1 MKILM
6 LACLLLAQR
15 FAFGAPNAAKVNCQ
29 AFARAA
35 GNGSGDQRLATF
47 LSVQWKYL
55 MKESPEWATFVGY
68 PGQNDRL
75 SDQSLAAVER
85 HRVETKCQREALGK
99 IKRQDLSLK
108 NRINFD
114 LAVRDLDMMIEGD
127 AFGAEFMPIN
137 HMSGFQI
144 DFIDLLTAMPT
155 GSAGDFKNMI
165 SRLDKIPLIVDQ
177 LIELMREGLKRK
189 LTPTKQFLPKVIEE
203 INALLTPKVQD
214 SPLYRPFAEMP
225 GQNAKDQSQLREA
238 ARQSV
243 EQRVYPAFAKL
254 RAFMEK
260 DYIPQARETMSWSD
274 LPNGASWYS
283 YLVKLHTT
291 TTATPDQLH
300 QIGLNEV
307 ERIHSQMV
315 KIKDEVRFKG
325 DLKAFNTFLMTD
337 KQFYFT
343 KAEDLLTAY
352 RDITKRVDPELTKL
366 FKRLPRLTYG
376 VRPVPEFRA
385 ASTSGAEYQSGSLEA
400 GRAGFFQANT
410 YDLKSRPKWQ
420 METLAFHEGV
430 PGHHFQISIAQEIDG
445 NPEFRKYGS
454 NTAYTEGWAL
464 YAESLGE
471 EMGFYKDPY
480 SKYGHYSE
488 EMLRAVRL
496 VVDTGLHAKGWSR
509 QKALDYFRS
518 QMPISDVE
526 SEIEINRYITWPG
539 QALAYKVGQMKFRE
553 LRDRASQKLGP
564 KFDVRSFHDVVL
576 GQGSLPM
583 DELEKVIDEWVVEQ
597 RKHLRESVPI

>member
-1 MKILM
+1 MKIIV
-6 LACLLLAQR
+6 LALLFLAHVQI
-15 FAFGAPNAAKVNCQ
+15 FAAPNSAKANCEL
-29 AFARAA
+29 FAHAV
-35 GNGSGDQRLATF
+35 GKGSGDQRLGGF
-47 LSVQWKYL
+47 LDVQWKYL

-75 SDQSLAAVER
+75 SDESLAAVER
-85 HRVETKCQREALGK
+85 RRAETLCQREALGK
-99 IKRQDLSLK
+99 IKRQTLTAK

-114 LAVRDLDMMIEGD
+114 LAIRDLDMGIEGD
-127 AFGAEFMPIN
+127 RFGSEYMPIN
-137 HMSGFQI
+137 HMSGFQT

-155 GSAGDFKNMI
+155 AIPTDFKNII
-165 SRLDKIPLIVDQ
+165 SRLDKVPLMVDQ

-203 INALLTPKVQD
+203 INALLTPKAED
-214 SPLYRPFAEMP
+214 SPLYRPFGEMP
-225 GQNAKDQSQLREA
+225 GLKSADQTQLREL
-238 ARQSV
+238 ARQSI
-243 EQRVYPAFAKL
+243 EHKAYPAFSKL
-254 RAFMEK
+254 KVFMEK
-260 DYIPQARETMSWSD
+260 EYIPQARETVSWSD
-274 LPNGASWYS
+274 LPNGVTWYA

-291 TTATPDQLH
+291 TKATPDQLH
-300 QIGLNEV
+300 QVGLSEV
-307 ERIHSQMV
+307 ERIHSEMV
-315 KIKDEVRFKG
+315 KIKTAVGFKG
-325 DLKAFNTFLMTD
+325 DLKAFNAFLMTD

-343 KAEDLLTAY
+343 SAEDLLTAY
-352 RDITKRVDPELTKL
+352 RDITKRIDPELPKL
-366 FKRLPRLTYG
+366 FKTLPRLTYG

-400 GRAGFFQANT
+400 GRGGFFQANT

-430 PGHHFQISIAQEIDG
+430 PGHHFQISIAQEIEG
-445 NPEFRKYGS
+445 NPEFRKYGG
-454 NTAYTEGWAL
+454 NTAYGEGWAL

-518 QMPISDVE
+518 QMPVSDVE

-539 QALAYKVGQMKFRE
+539 QALAYKVGQLKFRE

-564 KFDVRSFHDVVL
+564 KFNVRSFHEVVL
-576 GQGSLPM
+576 GQGALPM
-583 DELEKVIDEWVVEQ
+583 DELEKVVDEWVAEQ
-597 RKHLRESVPI
+597 IKHPAKNLAI